1 MYTWDGNTCTITQFR
16 KKNLDDCK
24 QKLWTQYCIETKGR
38 VSEITMR
45 FPLPQQA
52 VRD

>member
-1 MYTWDGNTCTITQFR
+1 MHALSHR
-16 KKNLDDCK
+16 LEKKNLDDCK
-24 QKLWTQYCIETKGR
+24 QKIWTQYSTQTKGR